1 MGIMQPRRKD
11 VEHSMGV
18 GAKAEGQADNLLA
31 TQERTTEYGVYALWL
46 KQTYCGD
53 ITYGRQPCDFTAA
66 TLVARPPGRE
76 LSLVDG
82 HGEPVS
88 GRLLLFHRDL
98 LSGTALGRRIGQYGV
113 FGYADH
119 EALHLCQ
126 AIDSCFSDDKVS
138 LKLGYGRVDN
148 FRQAFLRIV
157 GITTEA
163 YRH

>member
-1 MGIMQPRRKD
+1 
-11 VEHSMGV
+11 MGV
-18 GAKAEGQADNLLA
+18 GARRGQALTFWPPRSA
-31 TQERTTEYGVYALWL
+31 PTEYGVYALAEA
-46 KQTYCGD
+46 TYCGD

-98 LSGTALGRRIGQYGV
+98 LSGTALSRRIGQYGV

-126 AIDSCFSDDKVS
+126 AIDSCFSDAKVS

-157 GITTEA
+157 GTTTEA
-163 YRH
+163 YRN